1 MTCGRCGCVAVAAR
15 VEPRKPKMPDRSWIA
30 PILVLTIAVGCAK
43 KAPAVAQVLPPP
55 GTPSFDL
62 DSVDIRDSAG
72 SIPLDHPPMM
82 RTAFAVLAMMRLS
95 APGVEPLLAARDIHR
110 TVGEPLHVPAVVVS
124 PASVRVVTWNIE
136 RGVQYESILAVLRS
150 VEADVVLL
158 QEVDRY
164 CRRSGYRD
172 VARDLGHDLGMNW
185 VFAGEF
191 QELGEGR
198 RHQPAI
204 TGQAIL
210 SRHPIYGAHASIFRA
225 QDRWR
230 WSINPAQP
238 RRGGRIVLTAQ
249 TADLRVYNTHA
260 ESGNNDALRMR
271 QLLEI
276 LEAERGHADVLK
288 VIGGD
293 LNTTFTSGDLMHE
306 FESAGFVDAAQSA
319 LPLRR
324 PTSRGRTEPIDWVLG
339 KGFSAGEA
347 RILETPWTVS
357 DHRPVVAS
365 LHRIPSHHNVSM
377 PPLNASVF

>member
-1 MTCGRCGCVAVAAR
+1 
-15 VEPRKPKMPDRSWIA
+15 MPYRSWIA

-43 KAPAVAQVLPPP
+43 KAPAVAPVLLHASA

-62 DSVDIRDSAG
+62 DSVDIRDTAMAP
-72 SIPLDHPPMM
+72 PLDRPPMM
-82 RTAFAVLAMMRLS
+82 RTAFAVFAMMRLS
-95 APGVEPLLAARDIHR
+95 APGVEPLLTARDIHR
-110 TVGEPLHVPAVVVS
+110 TVGEPLHVRAAGIS

-136 RGVQYESILAVLRS
+136 RGVRYESILAVLRS
-150 VEADVVLL
+150 IDADVVLL

-185 VFAGEF
+185 IFAAEF

-198 RHQPAI
+198 RHQPAT

-230 WSINPAQP
+230 WSINPVQP
-238 RRGGRIVLTAQ
+238 RRGGRIVQTAQ

-276 LEAERGHADVLK
+276 LEAERGHADILK

-293 LNTTFTSGDLMHE
+293 LNTTFTSGDLMHQ
-306 FESAGFVDAAQSA
+306 FERAGFVDAARSA
-319 LPLRR
+319 LPLRQ